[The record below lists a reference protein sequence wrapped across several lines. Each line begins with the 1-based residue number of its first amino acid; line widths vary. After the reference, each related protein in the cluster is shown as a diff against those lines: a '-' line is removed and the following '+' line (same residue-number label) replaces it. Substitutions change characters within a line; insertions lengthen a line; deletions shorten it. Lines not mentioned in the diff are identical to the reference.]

1 MLPTRRGIVYR
12 PLGISSYR
20 TKTVEA
26 ALSAGR
32 TSPRNSGVVRWN
44 APRQQAW

>member
-1 MLPTRRGIVYR
+1 MLPTRRG

-20 TKTVEA
+20 MKTVEA

-32 TSPRNSGVVRWN
+32 TSRRNPVRWG